1 MSFYW
6 LVCPKKI
13 FWYFLGF
20 LLQKTN
26 LKIKMTSPLCPLGKV
41 PTNIWD
47 VSWHCRS
54 VGPEPGVQKETR
66 YNRTFFFYWTK
77 WQIMKNEKNWELHI
91 NSFFSACI
99 FSSRVIKDCMAMKRV
114 GFVQNNCLTRSLH
127 AEGVHIIKRYG
138 KPMAT
143 ECTTQAPVIK
153 NDSMLPD
160 VIMRAKRFDW
170 HAS

>member
-1 MSFYW
+1 MVSNT
-6 LVCPKKI
+6 
-13 FWYFLGF
+13 
-20 LLQKTN
+20 TN
-26 LKIKMTSPLCPLGKV
+26 LWKWKLPYRHSLGKV
-41 PTNIWD
+41 CSVPRISGTSHDIVAAW
-47 VSWHCRS
+47 VSRAR
-54 VGPEPGVQKETR
+54 GPKKPGITETEYFFVQNGKS
-66 YNRTFFFYWTK
+66 WK
-77 WQIMKNEKNWELHI
+77 MKNWELHI
-91 NSFFSACI
+91 NSFLVLAF